1 TTDCC
6 LSSRAGSDG
15 AGGMEKK
22 LPLALALAQKHGAGE
37 PAWARPW
44 RWAKTAFFLVAML
57 ASLLLVCAPPLL
69 VVLLDLALPPMLLSA
84 HLHAGADLPHRSF
97 LPAVLDQARAFE
109 FRSSLV
115 DLPAVSAARALL
127 ILCAYTVCGG
137 GGGAYLWV
145 VAASAAASV
154 SYVLAKAAAVLP
166 RGATPQGKGA
176 AGPEPMLLLSLS
188 LAAAHIAVA
197 YRTSCR
203 ERRRLLVYR
212 IDVEAV
218 RLKGGHQTPKGLK
231 QCSV

>member
-1 TTDCC
+1 
-6 LSSRAGSDG
+6 
-15 AGGMEKK
+15 MEKK

-84 HLHAGADLPHRSF
+84 HLRAGADPPHRSF

-166 RGATPQGKGA
+166 RGAAPQGKGA

-188 LAAAHIAVA
+188 LAAAHLAVA

-218 RLKGGHQTPKGLK
+218 RTKYDTLAKSLTRS
-231 QCSV
+231 CRNV

>member
-1 TTDCC
+1 
-6 LSSRAGSDG
+6 
-15 AGGMEKK
+15 MEKK
-22 LPLALALAQKHGAGE
+22 LPLALAQKHGAGE
-37 PAWARPW
+37 SMWARPW

-69 VVLLDLALPPMLLSA
+69 VVLLDLALPPALLSA
-84 HLHAGADLPHRSF
+84 HLRAGAVTPYPSF
-97 LPAVLDQARAFE
+97 VPAVLDQARAFD

-127 ILCAYTVCGG
+127 ILCAYTMCGG
-137 GGGAYLWV
+137 GDAYLWV
-145 VAASAAASV
+145 VVASVAASV

-166 RGATPQGKGA
+166 CRAATMQGQR
-176 AGPEPMLLLSLS
+176 PEHMLLLSLS
-188 LAAAHIAVA
+188 LAAAHLAVA
-197 YRTSCR
+197 YRTSYR

>member
-1 TTDCC
+1 
-6 LSSRAGSDG
+6 
-15 AGGMEKK
+15 MEKK
-22 LPLALALAQKHGAGE
+22 LPLPLALALAQKHGVGE
-37 PAWARPW
+37 SMWARPW

-69 VVLLDLALPPMLLSA
+69 VILLDLALPPALLSA
-84 HLHAGADLPHRSF
+84 HLRAGADPPYPSF
-97 LPAVLDQARAFE
+97 LLAVLDQARAFD

-115 DLPAVSAARALL
+115 DLPAVCAARALL
-127 ILCAYTVCGG
+127 ILCAYTACG
-137 GGGAYLWV
+137 GGGAYMWAV
-145 VAASAAASV
+145 VPSVAASV
-154 SYVLAKAAAVLP
+154 FYVLAKAAAVLP
-166 RGATPQGKGA
+166 CRVALQGNSA

-188 LAAAHIAVA
+188 LAAAHLAVA

>member
-1 TTDCC
+1 
-6 LSSRAGSDG
+6 
-15 AGGMEKK
+15 
-22 LPLALALAQKHGAGE
+22 
-37 PAWARPW
+37 
-44 RWAKTAFFLVAML
+44 ML

-84 HLHAGADLPHRSF
+84 HLRAGADPPHRSF

-154 SYVLAKAAAVLP
+154 SYVLAKAAQIG
-166 RGATPQGKGA
+166 R
-176 AGPEPMLLLSLS
+176 
-188 LAAAHIAVA
+188 AHV
-197 YRTSCR
+197 
-203 ERRRLLVYR
+203 
-212 IDVEAV
+212 
-218 RLKGGHQTPKGLK
+218 
-231 QCSV
+231 

>member
-1 TTDCC
+1 
-6 LSSRAGSDG
+6 
-15 AGGMEKK
+15 MEKK
-22 LPLALALAQKHGAGE
+22 LPIALALAQKHGAGGE

-69 VVLLDLALPPMLLSA
+69 VVLLDLALPPALLSA
-84 HLHAGADLPHRSF
+84 HLRAGSNPPYPSF
-97 LPAVLDQARAFE
+97 VPAMLDHARAFE

-137 GGGAYLWV
+137 GGVYLWV
-145 VAASAAASV
+145 VVASVAASV
-154 SYVLAKAAAVLP
+154 SYVLAKAAAMRVAL
-166 RGATPQGKGA
+166 QGK
-176 AGPEPMLLLSLS
+176 GPEPMLLLSLS
-188 LAAAHIAVA
+188 LAAAHLAVA